1 MPEGDTVY
9 LAATRLN
16 GALAGQTLTR
26 TDFRVPR
33 FATVDLSGRRVLE
46 VAARGKHLLFRIQD
60 GVTLHTHFMM
70 DGVWQ
75 LYRPGQR
82 WRAPAFQAR
91 AVLETMPWVAVGFRL
106 AVTEVIETTGEHEV
120 VGHLGPDLLGSDW
133 DPDEALRRLEAQG
146 DRLLGDA
153 LLDQT
158 VMAGLGNVYKC
169 EVCFLKGL
177 DPRLPVAGIPD
188 LEGIV
193 GLSKRLIELNRTTGS
208 QVTTGD
214 LRRGRG
220 QWVYARAGRP
230 CRRCGTPI
238 RRRQE
243 GAERVTY
250 WCPRC
255 QPRREAGH

>member
-1 MPEGDTVY
+1 MPEGDTVH
-9 LAATRLN
+9 LAASRLN
-16 GALAGQTLTR
+16 AALGGQTLTR

-33 FATVDLSGRRVLE
+33 YATVDLSGRRVRE

-70 DGVWQ
+70 DGAWQ

-82 WRAPAFQAR
+82 WRSPAFQAR
-91 AVLETMPWVAVGFRL
+91 AVLETEAWIAVGFRL
-106 AVTEVIETTGEHEV
+106 AVTELIPTGDEAEV
-120 VGHLGPDLLGSDW
+120 VGHLGPDLLGPDW
-133 DPDEALRRLEAQG
+133 DAAEALRRLKERG
-146 DRLLGDA
+146 DRPLGEV
-153 LLDQT
+153 LLDQA

-169 EVCFLKGL
+169 EVCYLRGL
-177 DPRLPVAGIPD
+177 DPWLPIARVPD
-188 LEGIV
+188 PEGVIA
-193 GLSKRLIELNRTTGS
+193 LAKRLIEANRTTGS

-220 QWVYARAGRP
+220 QWVYARGGRP

-243 GAERVTY
+243 GGERVTY

-255 QPRREAGH
+255 QPPQRAE

>member
-1 MPEGDTVY
+1 MY

-16 GALAGQTLTR
+16 AALAGQTLVK

-33 FATVDLSGRRVLE
+33 FATVDLSGRRICE

-75 LYRPGQR
+75 LYRPGAR
-82 WRAPAFQAR
+82 WRAPAFRAR
-91 AVLETMPWVAVGFRL
+91 AVLETPPWVAVGFRL
-106 AVTEVIETTGEHEV
+106 AVTELIPTPGEHEV
-120 VGHLGPDLLGSDW
+120 VGHLGPDLLGPDW
-133 DPDEALRRLEAQG
+133 DPLEAVRRLQERG
-146 DRLLGDA
+146 DWPLGEA

-158 VMAGLGNVYKC
+158 VMAGIGNVYKC
-169 EVCFLKGL
+169 EVCWLRGL
-177 DPRLPVAGIPD
+177 DPWLRVAEVGD
-188 LEGIV
+188 LKGVV
-193 GLSKRLIELNRTTGS
+193 GLAKRLIEANRTTGS

-238 RRRQE
+238 RRHQE
-243 GAERVTY
+243 GGERVTY
-250 WCPRC
+250 WCPHC
-255 QPRREAGH
+255 QPT

>member
-16 GALAGQTLTR
+16 GALAGQPLTK

-33 FATVDLSGRRVLE
+33 FATMDLSGRRIRH
-46 VAARGKHLLFRIQD
+46 VAARGKHLLFRIED

-70 DGVWQ
+70 DGAWR
-75 LYRPGQR
+75 LYRPGER
-82 WRAPAFQAR
+82 WRGPAFQAR
-91 AVLETMPWVAVGFRL
+91 AVLETPPWVAVGFKL
-106 AVTEVIETTGEHEV
+106 AVTELIPTAGEHEI
-120 VGHLGPDLLGSDW
+120 VGHLGPDLLGPDW
-133 DPDEALRRLEAQG
+133 DPSEALRRLKAQG
-146 DRLLGDA
+146 DRPLGDA

-169 EVCFLKGL
+169 EVCWLKGL
-177 DPRLPVAGIPD
+177 DPWLRVSDAGD
-188 LEGIV
+188 LKGV
-193 GLSKRLIELNRTTGS
+193 VDLAKRLIEANRTIGS

-238 RRRQE
+238 RRRHE
-243 GAERVTY
+243 GGERVTY
-250 WCPRC
+250 WCPHC
-255 QPRREAGH
+255 QPP